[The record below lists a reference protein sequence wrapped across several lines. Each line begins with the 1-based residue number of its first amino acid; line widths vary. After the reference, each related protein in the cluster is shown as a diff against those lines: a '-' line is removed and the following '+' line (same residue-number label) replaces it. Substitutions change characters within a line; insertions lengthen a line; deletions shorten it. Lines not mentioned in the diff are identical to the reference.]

1 MLQNSPSRGLIAIG
15 KSEFLA
21 VFSNAKIPS
30 LFLIT
35 ILSIAPLPL
44 RRLYRERSP
53 ITHQERSP
61 VTPNTKHWDDCTEID
76 ALHTKYQVDVCG
88 TIKVKLMIN
97 LSKINTI
104 N

>member
-76 ALHTKYQVDVCG
+76 RPSHQIPSRCLGYNQGKTYD
-88 TIKVKLMIN
+88 
-97 LSKINTI
+97 
-104 N
+104 